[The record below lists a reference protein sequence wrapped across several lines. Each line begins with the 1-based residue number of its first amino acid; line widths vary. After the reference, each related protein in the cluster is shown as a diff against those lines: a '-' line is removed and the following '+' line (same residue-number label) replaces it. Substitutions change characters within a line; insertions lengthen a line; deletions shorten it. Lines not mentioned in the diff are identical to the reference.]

1 MSNFRPIS
9 LLISFSKIFEKII
22 YSRIHSHITMNNI
35 LTKDQF
41 GFRNSLSTDN
51 ASFTLLHKILTA
63 LDNKHTVGGIFCD
76 LSKAFDCVYHKILL
90 SKLEFYGI
98 RDNAGSFIASYLSL
112 RYQRTVILN
121 KTNNT
126 HFSTWKPIK
135 HGVTQGSILGPLLFL
150 LYINDLPMALSDNA
164 NSVLYADDTS
174 VIITHPNPDDYAK
187 NVNKIFSE
195 VSTWFSNNLLS
206 INHKK
211 KTTYLQFRTKNSPK
225 LDFDTLEL
233 SNHIT
238 NDSTTKFLGI
248 VIDEKLT
255 WYDQINQLLKRLSSA
270 CFTFRISTPL
280 LPDETLKVLYFA
292 SVHSILAYGIIF
304 LGNSTHVIKIFRM
317 QKRIIRIMT
326 KSDSRSSCRQL
337 FKNLGILPLQ
347 SQYILSL
354 LSFVVRNTHQF
365 TNNLEIHNINT
376 RYNINLHPPLLNLT
390 LSQKGAHYSGIKLFN
405 HLPVQIK

>member
-9 LLISFSKIFEKII
+9 LLTSFSKIFEKII
-22 YSRIHSHITMNNI
+22 HSRMHSHITMNNI

-41 GFRNSLSTDN
+41 GFRNNLSTDN

-76 LSKAFDCVYHKILL
+76 LSKTFDCVNHKILL

-98 RDNAGSFIASYLSL
+98 RDSAGSLIASYLSL

-174 VIITHPNPDDYAK
+174 VIITHPNPSDYAK

-195 VSTWFSNNLLS
+195 
-206 INHKK
+206 
-211 KTTYLQFRTKNSPK
+211 Q
-225 LDFDTLEL
+225 
-233 SNHIT
+233 
-238 NDSTTKFLGI
+238 
-248 VIDEKLT
+248 
-255 WYDQINQLLKRLSSA
+255 
-270 CFTFRISTPL
+270 
-280 LPDETLKVLYFA
+280 
-292 SVHSILAYGIIF
+292 
-304 LGNSTHVIKIFRM
+304 
-317 QKRIIRIMT
+317 
-326 KSDSRSSCRQL
+326 
-337 FKNLGILPLQ
+337 
-347 SQYILSL
+347 
-354 LSFVVRNTHQF
+354 
-365 TNNLEIHNINT
+365 
-376 RYNINLHPPLLNLT
+376 
-390 LSQKGAHYSGIKLFN
+390 
-405 HLPVQIK
+405 